1 MKTILVP
8 TDFSECSADA
18 VKYAIHFAEKTQRK
32 LLFFHSTFILI
43 PTRGTAAAYLN
54 AVKSEK
60 ELKLRILTEFIDK
73 TYHSLK
79 KKRDVNNTKFLVAFE
94 TSVIAGITKTINDQF
109 IDLIIIGTHGA
120 SGFRKLFIGSNTATV
135 IERCYCQ
142 VLAIPHNYKFDG
154 IKTIA
159 YACADLNNLKKELK
173 QVIKISQKLEAS
185 LAIFYITNDVESLIN
200 NDKFN
205 SEVFVKSLSEH
216 FKFHNMSLDIVDG
229 EKNILVNTIENFV
242 HLNKP
247 DILAMLTHKR
257 NVFEKIFSFSKTME
271 ISYQLS
277 VPLLALK

>member
-200 NDKFN
+200 KALFTP
-205 SEVFVKSLSEH
+205 
-216 FKFHNMSLDIVDG
+216 IVDC
-229 EKNILVNTIENFV
+229 NYIC
-242 HLNKP
+242 
-247 DILAMLTHKR
+247 
-257 NVFEKIFSFSKTME
+257 
-271 ISYQLS
+271 Q
-277 VPLLALK
+277 